1 MDRRKNRREAFTLIE
16 LLVVL
21 AIIATLAAIIAPS
34 FLRHEAKSKIT
45 AAKAEMH
52 TLGLALT
59 MFRQDV
65 GRYPTT
71 EEGLEALI
79 EASSDAEEKWLGP
92 YLDTAKV
99 DFDMDD
105 PWENPYLYVCP
116 GKHNTEGYDLISYG
130 ADKVEG
136 GEDENEDIVNWRTE
150 E

>member
-1 MDRRKNRREAFTLIE
+1 MDRCKNRREAFTLIE

-34 FLRHEAKSKIT
+34 LLRHEAKSKIT
-45 AAKAEMH
+45 AAKAEMN

-59 MFRQDV
+59 AFRYDV

-71 EEGLEALI
+71 EEGLNALI
-79 EASSDAEEKWLGP
+79 EPPSETEEKWLGP
-92 YLDTAKV
+92 YLETGKV
-99 DFDMDD
+99 DFDLND
-105 PWENPYLYVCP
+105 PWDNPYVYVCP
-116 GKHNTEGYDLISYG
+116 GKHNTEGYDLVSYG

-136 GEDENEDIVNWRTE
+136 GEDEKKDIVNWRTE